1 MNGHAIA
8 LGAAIFLADNFLI
21 KLVNY
26 CRSILSCL
34 WNVADKCAEIRSSVR
49 YSRWWTNDQDPTFD
63 WLVGT
68 IFTGPYPLWYFKMDG
83 RYFPC
88 HQHLLLPSLSLPPN
102 LSLPFCRG
110 NDGDRAWYRF
120 YWICS
125 WIIQKK
131 GRIWLWRGRLVATGR
146 VKRPV
151 RALYTSSCYCLTL
164 RRPSPSIQ
172 RPPIATGHLIFLIF
186 LLQLLS
192 IGPVYVSRLLFPLCK
207 EGFRSFSRENELHL
221 MISSRKERYIKSL
234 TRTLPEST
242 RNTVANS
249 KMFLRNYEEF

>member
-83 RYFPC
+83 RAIFHVTNIFFSP
-88 HQHLLLPSLSLPPN
+88 LSLSLPI
-102 LSLPFCRG
+102 
-110 NDGDRAWYRF
+110 YRF
-120 YWICS
+120 
-125 WIIQKK
+125 
-131 GRIWLWRGRLVATGR
+131 LFAAATTATELDT
-146 VKRPV
+146 V
-151 RALYTSSCYCLTL
+151 
-164 RRPSPSIQ
+164 SIEF
-172 RPPIATGHLIFLIF
+172 A
-186 LLQLLS
+186 
-192 IGPVYVSRLLFPLCK
+192 
-207 EGFRSFSRENELHL
+207 
-221 MISSRKERYIKSL
+221 
-234 TRTLPEST
+234 PE
-242 RNTVANS
+242 
-249 KMFLRNYEEF
+249 